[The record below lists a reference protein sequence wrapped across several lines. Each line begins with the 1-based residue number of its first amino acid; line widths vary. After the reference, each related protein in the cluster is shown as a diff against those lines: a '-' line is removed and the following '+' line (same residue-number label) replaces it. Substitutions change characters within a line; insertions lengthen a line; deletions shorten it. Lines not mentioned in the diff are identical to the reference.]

1 MDFTFTPEQ
10 MDLQARAR
18 ALTESHLF
26 PYEEEVQET
35 NALSDAS
42 RAAIRDAVL
51 AAGFNA
57 VNHLR
62 EDGGQEF
69 PLVNQCLVFEE
80 FGKATNMLGLSPWMP
95 AYCLRFGTQEQKEQY
110 LRPAIR
116 GDLREAFL
124 VTEPQS
130 GSDAGGILTNAVK
143 DGDHYVINGLKC
155 FASGSER
162 ADYMLLHCN
171 VDGDPKKAT
180 LFLLDKGMDGFKI
193 VKTPRALYN
202 GPGDHPWVKLTNL
215 RVHESKVLGGIGQGF
230 ELTKDWFVEQR
241 ANIAARCV
249 GVAVRCAEIAA
260 DWAAERE
267 AFGRKIQD
275 YQGIEWK
282 LADMAV
288 EIMAAKA
295 LLYRCASEY
304 DNGLDRKAAHAR
316 MSAVKLFCTEMAWR
330 ICDQSLQIQGGHGFM
345 MDNPV
350 ARHYTSVRAERIVE
364 GTSEIQKV
372 IIGGQ
377 IKKRG
382 MGVYTGLMTQ
392 PNMPGGNT

>member
-1 MDFTFTPEQ
+1 
-10 MDLQARAR
+10 
-18 ALTESHLF
+18 
-26 PYEEEVQET
+26 
-35 NALSDAS
+35 
-42 RAAIRDAVL
+42 
-51 AAGFNA
+51 
-57 VNHLR
+57 
-62 EDGGQEF
+62 
-69 PLVNQCLVFEE
+69 
-80 FGKATNMLGLSPWMP
+80 MLGLSPWIP
-95 AYCLRFGTQEQKEQY
+95 AYCLRFGTEAQKEQY

-116 GDLREAFL
+116 GDLRETFL

-130 GSDAGGILTNAVK
+130 GSDAGGILTNAMK
-143 DGDHYVINGLKC
+143 DGDHYVINGLEC

-162 ADYMLLHCN
+162 ADNTLLHCN
-171 VDGDPKKAT
+171 VDGDPKKVT
-180 LFLLDKGMDGFKI
+180 LFLLDKDIDGFKI

-215 RVHESKVLGGIGQGF
+215 RVHESKVLGGLGQGF

-260 DWAAERE
+260 DRE

-282 LADMAV
+282 LAGMAV

-295 LLYRCASEY
+295 LLYCCA
-304 DNGLDRKAAHAR
+304 
-316 MSAVKLFCTEMAWR
+316 
-330 ICDQSLQIQGGHGFM
+330 
-345 MDNPV
+345 
-350 ARHYTSVRAERIVE
+350 
-364 GTSEIQKV
+364 SEIQKV

-382 MGVYTGLMTQ
+382 MGV
-392 PNMPGGNT
+392 

>member
-1 MDFTFTPEQ
+1 
-10 MDLQARAR
+10 
-18 ALTESHLF
+18 
-26 PYEEEVQET
+26 
-35 NALSDAS
+35 
-42 RAAIRDAVL
+42 
-51 AAGFNA
+51 NA

-62 EDGGQEF
+62 EDGGQEYS
-69 PLVNQCLVFEE
+69 LVNQCLVFEE
-80 FGKATNMLGLSPWMP
+80 FGKATNMLGLQPWMP
-95 AYCLRFGTQEQKEQY
+95 AYCLRFGTMEQREQY

-116 GDLREAFL
+116 GEIREAFL

-143 DGDHYVINGLKC
+143 DGDHYVVNGLKC
-155 FASGSER
+155 FASGSEK

-180 LFLLDKGMDGFKI
+180 LFLLDKGMDGFEI

-202 GPGDHPWVKLTNL
+202 GPSEHPWVQLTDL
-215 RVHESKVLGGIGQGF
+215 RVHESKILGGIGQGF

-260 DWAAERE
+260 AYTEERE

-275 YQGIEWK
+275 FQGIEWK

-330 ICDQSLQIQGGHGFM
+330 ICDQALQIQGGHGYM